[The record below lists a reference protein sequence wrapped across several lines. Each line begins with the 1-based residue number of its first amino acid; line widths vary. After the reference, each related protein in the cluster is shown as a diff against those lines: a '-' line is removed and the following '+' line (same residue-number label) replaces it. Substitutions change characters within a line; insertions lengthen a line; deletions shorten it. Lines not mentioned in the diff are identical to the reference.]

1 MRDASNAELTP
12 RVVWESGSFH
22 RCSRHAPCGAVNIH
36 SRWLANKKASRVR
49 SESETNGRRIGPI
62 LLCSAAKTQPRS
74 VSPER
79 GERGLQPHGDA
90 ALVQVPLHLFPVRGR
105 CATRSPQ
112 KSATKTAGRSLHSR
126 PELPALQL
134 QPHGNAALVQVPLGL
149 VNAELV
155 EVEDRGREAGIGIR
169 LGEHLVHVLG
179 IATTG

>member
-1 MRDASNAELTP
+1 MRDVSDAGLTP

-36 SRWLANKKASRVR
+36 SRWLANKEASRVR
-49 SESETNGRRIGPI
+49 SESETNGRRVGPR
-62 LLCSAAKTQPRS
+62 LLCSAEKIKFRS

-90 ALVQVPLHLFPVRGR
+90 ALVQVPL
-105 CATRSPQ
+105 
-112 KSATKTAGRSLHSR
+112 
-126 PELPALQL
+126 
-134 QPHGNAALVQVPLGL
+134 GL
-149 VNAELV
+149 VDAELV